1 MGPTAHA
8 QMSFNHGGAA
18 SCHQL
23 GSGKARGRQQEEQTL
38 GAATERHS
46 NTLLT
51 RGIPNPHPLWLKQ
64 PLSHNREG
72 IYKLFYQR
80 QHLPL
85 SLHSN
90 LCRAKPTALPP
101 AIAPPE
107 ALVPRGKE
115 ATQLQATPRVP
126 EQPFEGQLSCSICA
140 ATQQRNPVQQQG

>member
-1 MGPTAHA
+1 MGPGGMGPTAQA
-8 QMSFNHGGAA
+8 RVGLNHSGAA

-23 GSGKARGRQQEEQTL
+23 GSGKARGRQREEQTL
-38 GAATERHS
+38 RAATERCSQHTS
-46 NTLLT
+46 ALLT
-51 RGIPNPHPLWLKQ
+51 TGIPNPHPLWLKQ

-72 IYKLFYQR
+72 IYRLFHQR

-107 ALVPRGKE
+107 ALLPPGKD
-115 ATQLQATPRVP
+115 ATQLRATPHVP
-126 EQPFEGQLSCSICA
+126 GSSRQSSTLRGS
-140 ATQQRNPVQQQG
+140 